1 MKDPLSRSGV
11 MKIYQFSCEMYLN
24 IMGGKERGHTQV
36 TTSRMRRADRLG
48 LVHCSMVV
56 TYLEG
61 LGALY

>member
-1 MKDPLSRSGV
+1 MKDPLSGSGV

-24 IMGGKERGHTQV
+24 IMGGKERHTQV
-36 TTSRMRRADRLG
+36 ATNRMRRADRLG
-48 LVHCSMVV
+48 LVHCSTVV

>member
-1 MKDPLSRSGV
+1 
-11 MKIYQFSCEMYLN
+11 MKIYQFSCETYLN
-24 IMGGKERGHTQV
+24 IMGGKERRHTQV
-36 TTSRMRRADRLG
+36 ATNRMRRADSLG